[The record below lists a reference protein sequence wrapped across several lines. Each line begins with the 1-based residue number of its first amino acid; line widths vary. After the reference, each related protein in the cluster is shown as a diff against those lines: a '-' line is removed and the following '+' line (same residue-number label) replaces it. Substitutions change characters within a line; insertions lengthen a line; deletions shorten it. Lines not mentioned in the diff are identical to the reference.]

1 MGLALVE
8 KDEVRSQLSLVV
20 GSKGKLSER
29 FQLAAAIL
37 SKSLQGSSV
46 YLSHFVGGKNVVL
59 GQSLCGAA
67 QMTLIHESLQ
77 TLAQVRDGGYLKVDV
92 TRAERDMVVGFN
104 IFTQGKAIPAGCF
117 VVVFN
122 ACEFVSGNS
131 RRILLEALDFLG
143 EELKNNAFGK
153 R

>member
-59 GQSLCGAA
+59 GQSLCGTA
-67 QMTLIHESLQ
+67 QMMLINESLEV
-77 TLAQVRDGGYLKVDV
+77 LAQVRDGGHLKVDV
-92 TRAERDMVVGFN
+92 TRAGRDMVVGFN
-104 IFTQGKAIPAGCF
+104 IFTEGRALPAGCF

-122 ACEFVSGNS
+122 ACKFVSGNS
-131 RRILLEALDFLG
+131 RRILLEALDFFG
-143 EELKNNAFGK
+143 EELNKDYFGK